1 MNLFEY
7 EYEKDYKRFRY
18 SGRFW
23 TPIDICIF
31 YDSSSYQYAAMHIRA
46 GLFGFEST
54 HSVTN
59 KISRA
64 IQSYVDAESA
74 S

>member
-7 EYEKDYKRFRY
+7 EYEKDYKRF
-18 SGRFW
+18 GRFW

-31 YDSSSYQYAAMHIRA
+31 YDSSSYQYAAVRIRA

-64 IQSYVDAESA
+64 IQSYIDAESA